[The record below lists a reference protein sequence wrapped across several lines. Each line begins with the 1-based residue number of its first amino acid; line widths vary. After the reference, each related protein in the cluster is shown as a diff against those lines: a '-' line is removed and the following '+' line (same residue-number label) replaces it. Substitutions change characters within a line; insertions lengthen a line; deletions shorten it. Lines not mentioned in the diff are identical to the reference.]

1 MKRAEQILAASR
13 EALGGEKLAT
23 LKTLSAS
30 GRTKRVRG
38 NNLVPIEFE
47 ILIELPNK
55 YVRVDESPA
64 EDADPTSSGFN
75 GEALI
80 QIPPPPA
87 MPAGRGGP
95 PAMVPGHDAGTGGD
109 SDGARHAAAKA
120 C

>member
-1 MKRAEQILAASR
+1 MLGATVVAQGQAPPGAQAPPAKPAAAAAAAPSAEAVKRAEQILAASR

-55 YVRVDESPA
+55 YVP
-64 EDADPTSSGFN
+64 
-75 GEALI
+75 
-80 QIPPPPA
+80 
-87 MPAGRGGP
+87 RG
-95 PAMVPGHDAGTGGD
+95 
-109 SDGARHAAAKA
+109 
-120 C
+120 